1 MKTLAAVLT
10 EINQP
15 LQIEELEVPSL
26 KEGQVLV
33 RVAYSGVCHSQLNET
48 RGLRGEDKFLPHT
61 LGHEGAGTVES
72 IGPGVNKVSEGDSV
86 VLTWIK
92 GKGRDV
98 PSASYTRQ
106 DGSKVNSGAISTF
119 MEYAVISENR
129 LVSIPKAFPLREL
142 PLLGCAIPTGAGIAI
157 NTAKISRGSSV
168 AVFGVGGI
176 GLSAV
181 IGSRL
186 REAKVIIAVDVFDH
200 KLELARNLGATHL
213 INCREKEVCSVINNI
228 TDKVGVDYAIE
239 ASGNSE
245 AMELAFQSI
254 RAGGGLCVLAGNL
267 PAGKTIS
274 IDPLDLIK
282 GKRIIGTW
290 GGETQPDKDI
300 LIYLDLYRTGK
311 LELSPLITQT
321 YQLGEINQALDELEK
336 GKLGRGL
343 IEMV

>member
-1 MKTLAAVLT
+1 MQTKAAVLL

-15 LQIEELEVPSL
+15 LHILDLEVPKL
-26 KEGQVLV
+26 KLGQVLV
-33 RVAYSGVCHSQLNET
+33 EVAYSGICGSQLNEI
-48 RGLRGEDKFLPHT
+48 RGLKGEDKFLPHT
-61 LGHEGAGTVES
+61 LGHEGSGIVLEVGKGVTK
-72 IGPGVNKVSEGDSV
+72 IKPGNHV

-92 GKGRDV
+92 GSGTDV
-98 PSASYTRQ
+98 SSTKYYSSEGP
-106 DGSKVNSGAISTF
+106 VNSGAISTF
-119 MEYAVISENR
+119 MNKTVISENR
-129 LVSIPKAFPLREL
+129 LVPIPKDLPLIEAA
-142 PLLGCAIPTGAGIAI
+142 LLGCAIPTGAGIVL
-157 NTAKISRGSSV
+157 NGAKINAGESV
-168 AVFGVGGI
+168 VVLGVGGI

-181 IGSRL
+181 MAASAVGA
-186 REAKVIIAVDVFDH
+186 EKIIAVDVLDH
-200 KLELARNLGATHL
+200 KLELARNLGATHVV
-213 INCREKEVCSVINNI
+213 NSQEKDVYSVINNI

-254 RAGGGLCVLAGNL
+254 RTGGGLCVLAGNL

-282 GKRIIGTW
+282 GKRVIGTW

-300 LIYLDLYRTGK
+300 PMYLDLYRTGK

-321 YQLGEINQALDELEK
+321 YKLEEINQALEELEK

>member
-10 EINQP
+10 EIKQP
-15 LQIEELEVPSL
+15 LRVEELEVPSL

-33 RVAYSGVCHSQLNET
+33 RVAYSGVCHSQLNEI

-72 IGPGVNKVSEGDSV
+72 IGPGVNKVSEGGSV

-129 LVSIPKAFPLREL
+129 LVSVPNALPLREL
-142 PLLGCAIPTGAGIAI
+142 PLLGCAIPTGAGIAF
-157 NTAKISRGSSV
+157 NTANIVPGTSV
-168 AVFGVGGI
+168 AIFGVGGI

-200 KLELARNLGATHL
+200 KLELARSLGATHVV
-213 INCREKEVCSVINNI
+213 NSREKDVYSVINNI

-274 IDPLDLIK
+274 IDPLELIK

-300 LIYLDLYRTGK
+300 PIYLDLYRTGK

-321 YQLGEINQALDELEK
+321 YRLEEINQALDELGK